1 MKAGSIMNTRI
12 TALAEQAL
20 ALLPAQHGMSKK
32 ETWMYKQYGFKP
44 ILQHFKQKGIA
55 YYSQAKVDSF
65 VNVIRTNFEKGNLMK
80 WKWTRIRKASVFLA
94 SLYANGALDMTPLL
108 PWEVEQNPL
117 HKKPSANQLD
127 DADNIFAIVYRIKIE
142 MQKFNL
148 SHDAFKNYV
157 YYGFDPLLRY
167 FKQNKTEKYDTVI
180 VQKFLCQ
187 RNKLFEKGTIHEEAD
202 QKARKVVWM
211 IEEYRK
217 TGTVRWHYQPRLGF
231 RPVSPHYAEIWDKF
245 QGENEGVLSEL
256 SLDTIKSNVRRFML
270 VLEDKGIHSFND
282 VSHHTVGDCISQMA
296 AHFSGGQN
304 SLLFSLRIFLRFLK
318 KSGTTDIDLSI
329 AVPDLTI
336 PRRTI
341 QSGFSEEELA
351 RLLNSPNVD
360 TPVGKRDF
368 AIMMTAVQ
376 TGLRAIDIKNL
387 KRTDIDWRSNEI
399 RIVQHKTKRPLSL
412 PLRPEAGNA
421 IVDYLLNGRP
431 ESDLPYIFLCATQ
444 PARPIGNYTISRI
457 ITDHMLHAGVPKKM
471 RRGSHS
477 FRRTFGKNLL
487 EAEIP
492 LDMLSELLGH
502 THSDSSRPYLSMNE
516 KELKLCGL
524 SLSSVEKAGEIS

>member
-1 MKAGSIMNTRI
+1 MNTNM

-20 ALLPAQHGMSKK
+20 ELLRVQYGMSKK

-44 ILQHFKQKGIA
+44 ILQHFKQMGIA
-55 YYSQAKVDSF
+55 DYSKSEMASF
-65 VNVIRTNFEKGNLMK
+65 MKDARTNFEKGNLMK
-80 WKWTRIRKASVFLA
+80 WKWQRIRKASVLLA
-94 SLYANGALDMTPLL
+94 SLQSNGTLDMTPCI
-108 PWEVEQNPL
+108 PWEVEHNPL
-117 HKKPSANQLD
+117 HQEPSEDQLNNAND
-127 DADNIFAIVYRIKIE
+127 VFAIIYQVKMEI
-142 MQKFNL
+142 QKFNAN
-148 SHDAFKNYV
+148 HDTLKTYV

-167 FKQNKTEKYDTVI
+167 FQQNKTEKYDTAL
-180 VQKFLCQ
+180 VQKFLNQ
-187 RNKLFEKGTIHEEAD
+187 QKKSFATGVIHEVAY
-202 QKARKVVWM
+202 QKARKVVLM

-231 RPVSPHYAEIWDKF
+231 RPVSSYYADIWDKF
-245 QGENEGVLSEL
+245 QKENEGVLSEI

-270 VLEDKGIHSFND
+270 TLEDKGIYSFNE
-282 VSHHTVGDCISQMA
+282 VSHQTVGDCISQMA

-304 SLLFSLRIFLRFLK
+304 SLLFSLRIFLRFLNK
-318 KSGTTDIDLSI
+318 NGMTDINLSV

-351 RLLNSPNVD
+351 RLLKSPNVD

-368 AIMMTAVQ
+368 AIMITAVQ

-387 KRTDIDWRSNEI
+387 KRSNIDWRSNEI

-412 PLRPEAGNA
+412 PLRPGTGNA
-421 IVDYLLNGRP
+421 IADYLLNGRP
-431 ESDLPYIFLCATQ
+431 ESDLPYIFLCATP

-457 ITDHMLHAGVPKKM
+457 ITDHMLRAEVPKKM

-502 THSDSSRPYLSMNE
+502 TRPDSSRPYLSMNE

-524 SLSSVEKAGEIS
+524 SLSSIEKAGEIL